1 MTRRTILCMAASG
14 LLLSGCGTRQ
24 SLYRTPQ
31 AEIPSAPSQ
40 RILYPETNNRSAGE
54 IVREEMPAPPA
65 EPVRPPLK
73 PDRPRITFT
82 GVESAHVRV
91 PGVNPLPA
99 SGLLTVPLGELREEF
114 CYPYKGRVISPYGP
128 RGRSMHTGVDIK
140 AVPGDTVR
148 AALPGVVRMSKYYS
162 GYGNIVVIRHYEG
175 FETVYAHNVKNLV
188 EVNDVVEA
196 GRPIALAGRTGRA
209 TTEHV
214 HFELRAAGEP
224 LDPMKL
230 IDGEAMDLRSDTLYI
245 CNRAGRIF
253 AYNSAAEGR
262 RLGVPAAPATD
273 ERSESEG
280 GGLTEEPAEVRKPEA
295 PAVQPA
301 AKLTPAKPAAAAPV
315 YYKVRPGDTQTQSAR
330 RNGTTVAAL
339 CKLNKIDKDAVI
351 RIGQRLRIK

>member
-1 MTRRTILCMAASG
+1 MTRRIILGWAASG
-14 LLLSGCGTRQ
+14 VLLAGCGTQQ

-31 AEIPSAPSQ
+31 VEIPSAPSP
-40 RILYPETNNRSAGE
+40 RILYPETNSRSEGE
-54 IVREEMPAPPA
+54 VFRTEISVDPVPP
-65 EPVRPPLK
+65 VK
-73 PDRPRITFT
+73 IDRPRITFT

-99 SGLLTVPLGELREEF
+99 SGLLTVPLAELQNEF
-114 CYPYKGRVISPYGP
+114 CYPYRGKVISPYGQ

-140 AVPGDTVR
+140 AVPGDTIR
-148 AALPGVVRMSKYYS
+148 AALPGVVRMSKNYS
-162 GYGNIVVIRHYEG
+162 GYGNIVVIRHYTG

-196 GRPIALAGRTGRA
+196 GDPIALAGRTGRA
-209 TTEHV
+209 TTEHL

-230 IDGEAMDLRSDTLYI
+230 IDGEAMCLRSDTLYI
-245 CNRAGRIF
+245 CNRSGKIY
-253 AYNSAAEGR
+253 AYNTTAEGVQ
-262 RLGVPAAPATD
+262 LGALITPVTD

-280 GGLTEEPAEVRKPEA
+280 GGLTEEPA
-295 PAVQPA
+295 VQPA
-301 AKLTPAKPAAAAPV
+301 MKLTPAKPVAVKSATPV
-315 YYKVRPGDTQTQSAR
+315 YYTVRAGDTLTQIAR

-339 CKLNKIDKDAVI
+339 CELNNIDKDGVI